1 MSGPFGLPLPLLT
14 DSYKASHFALYPPAQ
29 EATAYCEF
37 RHGFDKDTEDER
49 MVFCGLRYIIEQ
61 YVARQWTLQDVD
73 MAEAFFRTHN
83 FGFTEYPFPKHLF
96 LKFIAENA
104 GYFPVRIEA
113 LREGS
118 VVYPHTPV
126 FQITAKDEYSSLI
139 TYLET
144 VLLMAWYPSTVATLS
159 RRSRAVIEDHY
170 RESVDEDGWWTLET
184 RMHDFGFRGCTCVEQ
199 SMIGGAAH
207 LLSFDGTDTLSAA
220 FYAQYR
226 LNNGRPVAT
235 SIPATEHS
243 VMTAY
248 SSERQAML
256 STIEAYGG
264 GVFACVMDSYD
275 YSRALSEVLP
285 VVASKKLEK
294 GGYLVIRPDSGDQ
307 VEAVLLGL
315 RAADKVFGSVVNS
328 KGYKVVTGAS
338 VIQGDGVTPESLR
351 HILAAVHGAGYSA
364 QSVGF
369 GMGGGLLQKVNRD
382 TMSMAI
388 KLSSITYAD
397 GETRDIMKFPKEGS
411 EKVSLPGKFSVYADP
426 DQGGAPV
433 AFRKEERETAGLEN
447 LLRVVYEGGPVDPN
461 IWDDFAT
468 VRQRVS
474 DQWRKFPKR
483 ARAVSESLLAY
494 QKLVHARQEQSVN
507 EGTAFGV

>member
-315 RAADKVFGSVVNS
+315 RAADKVFGSVV
-328 KGYKVVTGAS
+328 VTGAS

-411 EKVSLPGKFSVYADP
+411 EKVSLPGKFAVYADP

-433 AFRKEERETAGLEN
+433 ALRKEEREPAGLEN

>member
-14 DSYKASHFALYPPAQ
+14 DSYKASHFALYPKAQ
-29 EATAYCEF
+29 ATTAYCEF
-37 RHGFDKDTEDER
+37 RHGFDKDTTDER

-61 YVARQWTLQDVD
+61 YVARPWTLQDID

-83 FGFTEYPFPKHLF
+83 AGFTEFPFPKHLF
-96 LKFIAENA
+96 LKFISENA

-113 LREGS
+113 LPEGS

-126 FQITAKDEYSSLI
+126 FQITARDEYSSLV

-159 RRSRAVIEDHY
+159 RRSRAVIEDYY
-170 RESVDEDGWWTLET
+170 RQSVDDEGWWTLET

-207 LLSFDGTDTLSAA
+207 LLSFEGTDTLSAA
-220 FYAQYR
+220 FFAQYR
-226 LNNGRPVAT
+226 LNGGQAVAT

-256 STIEAYGG
+256 STIEAYGE

-285 VVASKKLEK
+285 VVASRKLEK

-307 VEAVLLGL
+307 VEAVLMGL
-315 RAADKVFGSVVNS
+315 RAADRVFGSEVNG
-328 KGYKVVTGAS
+328 KGFKVVRGAS
-338 VIQGDGVTPESLR
+338 VIQGDGVTTASLQR
-351 HILAAVHGAGYSA
+351 ILAAVHAAGFSA

-382 TMSMAI
+382 TMSMAV
-388 KLSSITYAD
+388 KLSSITYED
-397 GETRDIMKFPKEGS
+397 GTARDIMKYPKEGS
-411 EKVSLPGKFSVYADP
+411 EKVSLPGRFAVYADAA
-426 DQGGAPV
+426 QNGAPV
-433 AFRKEERETAGLEN
+433 AYRSVETRESEN
-447 LLRVVYEGGPVDPN
+447 LLRVVYDAAPVADGV
-461 IWDDFAT
+461 WDGFAE
-468 VRQRVS
+468 VRRRVG
-474 DQWRKFPKR
+474 DQWQRFPPR
-483 ARAVSESLLAY
+483 ARAVSEALLEY
-494 QKLVHARQEQSVN
+494 QRQVHAQQEQSVS
-507 EGTAFGV
+507 EGTAFGS